1 MQELEEGERKQMAEE
16 EDYMRSYSSLGW
28 LFASKPL
35 RFGKSN
41 PSRVP

>member
-28 LFASKPL
+28 LFASKDPEIWEVQ
-35 RFGKSN
+35 S
-41 PSRVP
+41 

>member
-28 LFASKPL
+28 LFASKDAEIWEVQ
-35 RFGKSN
+35 S
-41 PSRVP
+41 